1 MSLDDN
7 KALVRRFFAAVSA
20 GGDLADLCEIT
31 TADYR
36 HCFEEGKDLA
46 WLMEVVRGWQAGM
59 PDVRWTVEN
68 LIAEDDRVWAH
79 WTLTGTHTGELFGV
93 PATGRRIRGE
103 GGHNHFRLA
112 EGKIVEDTPRWRA
125 VDESIRRQIGAGPTQ
140 P

>member
-1 MSLDDN
+1 MSLDEN
-7 KALVRRFFAAVSA
+7 KALVRRFFAAISA
-20 GGDLADLCEIT
+20 DGDLADLVEIT

-36 HCFEEGKDLA
+36 HRFEDGKDLA
-46 WLMEVVRGWQAGM
+46 WVTEVVRGWQAGM

-93 PATGRRIRGE
+93 PPTGRQIRGD

-112 EGKIVEDTPRWRA
+112 EGKIAEDTPLWAA
-125 VDESIRRQIGAGPTQ
+125 VDESIRHQVRAVPAQ